1 MNAPRGNKI
10 RRTALTRMLKK
21 FDDDSRPD
29 ALDDDSRTRAAAR
42 LKQRERQEADA
53 PVAMAEY
60 RAAQRAALQ
69 RMHEL
74 RRLRLARE
82 AELAGKH

>member
-1 MNAPRGNKI
+1 MQQKSDEASRVRAEALF
-10 RRTALTRMLKK
+10 RR
-21 FDDDSRPD
+21 
-29 ALDDDSRTRAAAR
+29 
-42 LKQRERQEADA
+42 REQQKADA

-60 RAAQRAALQ
+60 RAKQQAALQ

-82 AELAGKH
+82 AETVSKH